1 MFWEVLLIS
10 VAFRWTMMSHS
21 NTEFF
26 RSAMGWL
33 FSVHPKAT
41 LFWEKLSGC
50 PFCNGVWFGAIT
62 YGIFIHAHPLIWAG
76 FSLLSGW
83 LSYSTETILIFCELS
98 MQDWSDQEVIES
110 LMEID
115 PLDVN

>member
-1 MFWEVLLIS
+1 MFWEVLLIA

-26 RSAMGWL
+26 REGMGKL
-33 FSVHPKAT
+33 FSIHPNLT

-62 YGIFIHAHPLIWAG
+62 YGIFIHSDPLKWAG
-76 FSLLSGW
+76 FALLSGW
-83 LSYSTETILIFCELS
+83 LSYSTETILIFCELN
-98 MQDWSDQEVIES
+98 MNNWTEQEFIES
-110 LMEID
+110 LVEVD
-115 PLDVN
+115 PVDNN